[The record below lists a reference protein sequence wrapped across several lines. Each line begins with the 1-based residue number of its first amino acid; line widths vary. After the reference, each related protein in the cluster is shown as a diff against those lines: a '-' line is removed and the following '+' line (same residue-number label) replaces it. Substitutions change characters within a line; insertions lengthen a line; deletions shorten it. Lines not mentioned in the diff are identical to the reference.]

1 MAKEKKKNLKPI
13 HWLIIAEVIV
23 VVVGLLLGFKITYA
37 PHLENDWDAISAV
50 AGWAS
55 AIFSFVAILVAI
67 QIPKRIAEQQNRIAL
82 FDKRHT
88 FYYTFC
94 RCISFC
100 EGLDSVQSKDAV
112 RMMFYTMLS
121 DDHTSRSLTE
131 INERIT
137 PLEIKI
143 GSILSQGEYLFEC
156 EKTSLLEPLAM
167 GIVNM
172 LHTKT
177 PKEFSDC
184 RDSLK
189 DIGANAK
196 EQLTHRFE
204 AALKLGK

>member
-1 MAKEKKKNLKPI
+1 MKK
-13 HWLIIAEVIV
+13 IIRSPVMWIAFLEILLVVIMYT
-23 VVVGLLLGFKITYA
+23 LGFRITYS
-37 PHLENDWDAISAV
+37 PELENNWDAISAC

-55 AIFSFVAILVAI
+55 AIFSFIAILVAI
-67 QIPKRIAEQQNRIAL
+67 QIPKKIAEQQNRIAL
-82 FDKRHT
+82 FEKRHT

-121 DDHTSRSLTE
+121 DDHTNRSLAE

-143 GSILSQGEYLFEC
+143 GFILSQGEYLFDC

-177 PKEFSDC
+177 PEEFSDC
-184 RDSLK
+184 RTRLK
-189 DIGANAK
+189 EVGANAK
-196 EQLTHRFE
+196 EQLTHKFE
-204 AALKLGK
+204 VALKLNK

>member
-1 MAKEKKKNLKPI
+1 MRDKVLLTGLSMLLAAI
-13 HWLIIAEVIV
+13 IIAV
-23 VVVGLLLGFKITYA
+23 VLWLFCFRITYA
-37 PHLENDWDAISAV
+37 PELETSWDAISAC

-55 AIFSFVAILVAI
+55 AIFSFIAILVAI
-67 QIPKRIAEQQNRIAL
+67 QIPERIAEQQNRITL
-82 FDKRHT
+82 FEKRHT

-100 EGLDSVQSKDAV
+100 EGLDSVQTKDAV

-121 DDHTSRSLTE
+121 DDHTSRSLAE

-143 GSILSQGEYLFEC
+143 GSILSQGEYLFDC

-177 PKEFSDC
+177 PEEFSDC
-184 RDSLK
+184 RNKLK
-189 DIGANAK
+189 DIGADAK

-204 AALKLGK
+204 AALKLNK